1 MPNKRK
7 ICVIT
12 GSRAEYGLLKLT
24 MTAIS
29 ESHELDLQIIV
40 TGMHLSPDFG
50 NTVREVECDGFD
62 ITHRIKILDSD
73 DSPEGLTKSMGLIIN
88 QFPQCY
94 ENLDP
99 DLILVLGDRFEIFA
113 AVIAAYIA
121 KLPVAHIHGG
131 ETTEGVIDEPI
142 RHSISKMSHVHFPT
156 TKKYEKRI
164 LQMGEFAGNVF
175 CFGAPGLDNI
185 YNLNLMKKEDL
196 LCNLDLPQDKKIGVV
211 TYHPVTLEKGTSG
224 IQISELLNA
233 LKRFTDVFWVF
244 TAPNA
249 DTEGRILMKK
259 IDEFVKRY
267 PEKGKLFI
275 NLGQVR
281 YLSLLKYVCVM
292 VGNSSSGIIEAPSFK
307 LPVVNVGERQ
317 QGRIRAQNVIDI
329 AECKEHIIFHAIE
342 RALLSKFKNSLSG
355 LENPYGKG
363 DSSSKI
369 VAKLKEIN
377 LGEQLIK
384 KKFCDIL

>member
-131 ETTEGVIDEPI
+131 ETTEGALDEAF
-142 RHSISKMSHVHFPT
+142 RHSITKMSHVHFT
-156 TKKYEKRI
+156 STEQYKKRVI
-164 LQMGEFAGNVF
+164 QLGEDPNRVFNV
-175 CFGAPGLDNI
+175 GAPGVESIRKLQLLSKAEVEKLI
-185 YNLNLMKKEDL
+185 GINLRERNLL
-196 LCNLDLPQDKKIGVV
+196 
-211 TYHPVTLEKGTSG
+211 VTLHPETLNVS
-224 IQISELLNA
+224 ITPTQQLENLLTALSELEDTTII
-233 LKRFTDVFWVF
+233 FTK
-244 TAPNA
+244 ANA
-249 DTEGRILMKK
+249 DTGGIAINKT
-259 IDEFVKRY
+259 IDDYVKQN
-267 PEKGKLFI
+267 KS
-275 NLGQVR
+275 NTVAHSSLGQLK
-281 YLSLLKYVCVM
+281 YLSLLKYVDGV

-307 LPVVNVGERQ
+307 IGTLNIGDRQ
-317 QGRIRAQNVIDI
+317 QGRIRSKSIIDCNNTI
-329 AECKEHIIFHAIE
+329 DGI
-342 RALLSKFKNSLSG
+342 RSGLSKLYQTNFQESIQSCD
-355 LENPYGKG
+355 NPYDGG
-363 DSSSKI
+363 DTSKNI
-369 VAKLKEIN
+369 INIIKECSLKNI
-377 LGEQLIK
+377 LK
-384 KKFCDIL
+384 KQFYDG